1 MDKVNIKSVENELPK
16 NGSKVVANAS
26 SLAAE
31 QHLRTI
37 TDVLTS
43 RSQDYAFK
51 LWEENIVGKP
61 MDNVDGYHHI
71 GNWFYIPYGLD
82 VDKYNREFVKGILKT
97 KAGRDDI
104 FSEGLK
110 LNVYDSKYVET
121 IKRVLGPKQLSDETR
136 VLIPDSMLRID
147 KAKMFYYV
155 FPSPMFNK
163 NQPRTWRNNTPRT
176 ISAINLLGIVQE
188 DDGGNAVFY
197 DGWDP
202 QKRGEKIMKE
212 FFVKGL

>member
-16 NGSKVVANAS
+16 NDSKVVANAS
-26 SLAAE
+26 LLAAE

-147 KAKMFYYV
+147 KAKMFYYE

-163 NQPRTWRNNTPRT
+163 NLPRTWRNNTPRT

-197 DGWDP
+197 DGWNP

>member
-1 MDKVNIKSVENELPK
+1 MNKVNIKNIENELFI
-16 NGSKVVANAS
+16 NDSKELANAS
-26 SLAAE
+26 SLASE

-43 RSQDYAFK
+43 RSQDYTYN

-71 GNWFYIPYGLD
+71 GNWFYIPYSLN
-82 VDKYNREFVKGILKT
+82 VDKYHREFVKGILKT
-97 KAGRDDI
+97 KAGRGDI

-110 LNVYDSKYVET
+110 LNVYDSEYVET
-121 IKRVLGPKQLSDETR
+121 IKRVLGPKQLSDETK

-147 KAKMFYYV
+147 KAKMFFYE

-163 NQPRTWRNNTPRT
+163 SQPRTWRNNTPRT
-176 ISAINLLGIVQE
+176 ISAINLLGIVRE
-188 DDGGNAVFY
+188 GDGDNAVFY

-202 QKRGEKIMKE
+202 LKRGEKIMKE